1 MPMPCS
7 EDGKT
12 KCQNT
17 LSGYTCKC
25 GNCYNE
31 FVDKD
36 GVASCKPKCN
46 LKNCDQA
53 TGICQTSDGDSFPI
67 QPSNR

>member
-1 MPMPCS
+1 MVPVLCS

-17 LSGYTCKC
+17 LSGYTCQC

-31 FVDKD
+31 FVDKN

-53 TGICQTSDGDSFPI
+53 TGICQTSDGDSLL
-67 QPSNR
+67 